1 MNCQHCNA
9 ENPNESKFCQVCGGQ
24 ISNSTPAGSNSKLS
38 DTFLIINVGVVA
50 FTSLIIFII
59 QHFATDWYQG
69 GTKYAVGALW
79 ILQNLST
86 ILIPLAIKNNTIKII
101 AIVITAIY
109 VIYYIYGNINFMIR

>member
-9 ENPNESKFCQVCGGQ
+9 ENPNEAKFCKVCGGQ
-24 ISNSTPAGSNSKLS
+24 TTFSNPAVANTKLS
-38 DTFLIINVGVVA
+38 DTFLIINVGIVA

-69 GTKYAVGALW
+69 GAKYAVGALW

-86 ILIPLAIKNNTIKII
+86 ILIPLAIKNNTMKII
-101 AIVITAIY
+101 AIVITAIH
-109 VIYYIYGNINFMIR
+109 VIYYVYGNINFMF